1 MNTDKVKSKNG
12 KLPILGIISRL
23 FKTKYW
29 IVKKCGYPYDEGY
42 ATYNWKTHTV
52 LDTGL
57 SKEEAKAICRELNHK
72 N

>member
-1 MNTDKVKSKNG
+1 MKEKQKTVA
-12 KLPILGIISRL
+12 KLPFTFICSL
-23 FKTKYW
+23 FNHKYW

-57 SKEEAKAICRELNHK
+57 SKEEAKIICRELNG
-72 N
+72 